1 MADRVATLGAAL
13 GEGLERAREG
23 ARERQVVDAL
33 WEAEGL
39 GALLWGFELAPMPP
53 YDQCFELERL
63 PRRVANEARLRA
75 SEEIEHARES
85 ARLWHWRARTAFLH
99 TGSSLELPASWS
111 SFEQLIAVAALR
123 GHELG
128 LLPAPIRGDF
138 PAYGTAYRS
147 LPADR
152 QLEALSI
159 AYERHRALN
168 WLCGLGGSWAET
180 PTDT

>member
-1 MADRVATLGAAL
+1 MR
-13 GEGLERAREG
+13 RAC
-23 ARERQVVDAL
+23 AR
-33 WEAEGL
+33 
-39 GALLWGFELAPMPP
+39 
-53 YDQCFELERL
+53 
-63 PRRVANEARLRA
+63 RRRSSTR
-75 SEEIEHARES
+75 RES
-85 ARLWHWRARTAFLH
+85 ARLWHWRARTRSCTPEAAL
-99 TGSSLELPASWS
+99 SSRRAGRP
-111 SFEQLIAVAALR
+111 FEQLIAVAALR

-138 PAYGTAYRS
+138 PAFGTAYRS